1 MDGGRSHEGDTLG
14 ELSTFETIA
23 QIAIGIVGFSG
34 IVLAVRAPV
43 IHELSA
49 IAQAQLGD
57 LFMAGFGALFFSFAP
72 FWFYSLTGSS
82 ELSWRLAHFCLAA
95 HYVVSLLVFLWRIRR
110 DLRELWINLIF
121 VPIGATFA
129 AVMMLVAFGYLS
141 SFAFSIYF
149 LALLFLLFAAALEF
163 VLLVW
168 SSSDA

>member
-1 MDGGRSHEGDTLG
+1 LG

-49 IAQAQLGD
+49 IGQARLTD

-72 FWFYSLTGSS
+72 LWFYSLTGSS
-82 ELSWRLAHFCLAA
+82 ELSWRLAHFCLSA
-95 HYVVSLLVFLWRIRR
+95 HYAVSLFVLLWRIRHV
-110 DLRELWINLIF
+110 LMEVLTNLLF
-121 VPIGATFA
+121 VPVGATFA

-149 LALLFLLFAAALEF
+149 LALLFLLFCAALEF

-168 SSSDA
+168 SRSDA